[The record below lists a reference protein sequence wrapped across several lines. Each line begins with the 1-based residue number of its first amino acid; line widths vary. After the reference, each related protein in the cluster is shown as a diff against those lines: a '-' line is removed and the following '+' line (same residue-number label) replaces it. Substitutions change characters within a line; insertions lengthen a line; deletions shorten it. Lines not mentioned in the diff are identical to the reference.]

1 MTQVCTKLVFGQFL
15 LYSTHRDTTVTMSLI
30 TITIRKLISLVL
42 PIISVDVSEKSGAKK
57 IAITGETVKVRPTA
71 SIKAK
76 PSIGII
82 G

>member
-1 MTQVCTKLVFGQFL
+1 
-15 LYSTHRDTTVTMSLI
+15 MSLI
-30 TITIRKLISLVL
+30 TITIGKLISFVL
-42 PIISVDVSEKSGAKK
+42 PVIYVDVSETSGAKK